1 MLTLDQT
8 TLYYHFLSDSASN
21 GNNSG
26 EKFLS
31 GIKSWAASIP
41 RNAQPSSKATSKT
54 GTSKTGTKTSSRGD
68 SILPPLTE
76 ATTRSSANSVLTK
89 NITISQK
96 APVKVKLETNDVSIN
111 IVDEGL
117 SDEDETNGVERDA
130 AVASPPKGKKRV
142 TSAVSQIF
150 KFSMSYFI

>member
-8 TLYYHFLSDSASN
+8 TLYYHFLSNSASN

-31 GIKSWAASIP
+31 DI
-41 RNAQPSSKATSKT
+41 
-54 GTSKTGTKTSSRGD
+54 TGTKTSSCGD

-76 ATTRSSANSVLTK
+76 APTHSSANSVLTK
-89 NITISQK
+89 NIMISQK
-96 APVKVKLETNDVSIN
+96 APVKFKLKTNNISIN

-117 SDEDETNGVERDA
+117 SDKDKTNSVEQDV
-130 AVASPPKGKKRV
+130 AVASLSKGKKCV
-142 TSAVSQIF
+142 MSAISQIF

>member
-8 TLYYHFLSDSASN
+8 TLYYHFLSDLASN

-41 RNAQPSSKATSKT
+41 RNAQPSSKA
-54 GTSKTGTKTSSRGD
+54 TSKTGTKTSSRGD

>member
-1 MLTLDQT
+1 VQFVQT
-8 TLYYHFLSDSASN
+8 PL
-21 GNNSG
+21 GPVG
-26 EKFLS
+26 ECKVL
-31 GIKSWAASIP
+31 
-41 RNAQPSSKATSKT
+41 SKATSKT
-54 GTSKTGTKTSSRGD
+54 GTKT

-96 APVKVKLETNDVSIN
+96 APVKVKLETNNVSMN

-130 AVASPPKGKKRV
+130 AVASPPKGKKCV